1 MAIDPKDPDGDSE
14 MASSVDSIHDD
25 SDAPHVGARTPTGHT
40 LFSPAAGAS
49 ELSPPGSQ
57 PQHMSQF
64 PVCDFEAAP
73 ETIGAGAGAAA
84 GKGSEPPVAA
94 WKSRRA
100 QEDYQRAME
109 YVVDKEFNL
118 NEFGDPFDERD
129 LEQKLL

>member
-1 MAIDPKDPDGDSE
+1 
-14 MASSVDSIHDD
+14 
-25 SDAPHVGARTPTGHT
+25 
-40 LFSPAAGAS
+40 
-49 ELSPPGSQ
+49 
-57 PQHMSQF
+57 MSQF

-118 NEFGDPFDERD
+118 SMFA
-129 LEQKLL
+129 LHLLIR